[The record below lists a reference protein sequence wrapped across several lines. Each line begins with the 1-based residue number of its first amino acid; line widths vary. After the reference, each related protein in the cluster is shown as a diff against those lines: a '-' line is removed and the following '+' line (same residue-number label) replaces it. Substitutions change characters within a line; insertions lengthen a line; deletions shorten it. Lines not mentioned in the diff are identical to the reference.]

1 MAAARIEL
9 KILLL
14 AVLSLSIIEILAAII
29 VTRVSANG
37 LVITGSAR
45 LLELSAMAA
54 ILINANRGLSAVGLT
69 KASAMQGLWRGLY
82 WSAGFGLLALF
93 AGIALFISGINPLD
107 LIGTAPRTAP
117 SHIFL
122 LFLVGG
128 LIGPVAEEFFF
139 RGIIYGYFR
148 RWGILPALLLST
160 LLFVLMH
167 PVLTFALTQTIG
179 GIVFALAYERERNL
193 MVPMTIHV
201 LGNGAIFALTFLV

>member
-9 KILLL
+9 RILLL
-14 AVLSLSIIEILAAII
+14 AVLSISLIEIFAAIV

-45 LLELSAMAA
+45 LLELSAMVA
-54 ILINANRGLSAVGLT
+54 ILIHENRGLTAIGLT
-69 KASAMQGLWRGLY
+69 KASALQGLWQGLY

-93 AGIALFISGINPLD
+93 AGIAAFISGINPLD
-107 LIGTAPRTAP
+107 LIGTAPPAAP
-117 SHIFL
+117 SQIFL

-148 RWGILPALLLST
+148 RWGIVPALLLST

-201 LGNGAIFALTFLV
+201 LGNGAIFALTFSM